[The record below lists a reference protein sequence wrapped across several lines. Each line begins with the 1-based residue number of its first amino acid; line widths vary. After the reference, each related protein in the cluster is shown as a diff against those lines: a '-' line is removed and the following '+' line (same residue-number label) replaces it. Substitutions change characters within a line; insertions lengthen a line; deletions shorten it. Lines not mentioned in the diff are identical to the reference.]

1 MKTLYVL
8 IQLEYDIYQVDH
20 EDHYT
25 DVFPEYNCL
34 LLMNLAVL
42 LLNFVVFVFETNRK
56 LLIFGGFI

>member
-1 MKTLYVL
+1 VKTLYVL
-8 IQLEYDIYQVDH
+8 IQLEYDIYQVYH

-42 LLNFVVFVFETNRK
+42 LLNFVVFVF
-56 LLIFGGFI
+56 